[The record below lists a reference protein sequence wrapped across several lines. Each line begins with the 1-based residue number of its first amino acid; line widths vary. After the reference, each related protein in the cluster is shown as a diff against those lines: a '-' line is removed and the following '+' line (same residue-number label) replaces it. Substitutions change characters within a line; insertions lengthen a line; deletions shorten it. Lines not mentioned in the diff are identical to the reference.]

1 MKPNLN
7 RPNAKKA
14 AQPAPKRSIGAHTD
28 AKKVQAK
35 ADAGHAK
42 NLYIAELT
50 RQLKFFTEPD
60 FEAGADFWP
69 RLDRRL
75 YGQIP
80 IIIQQAIDALDAA
93 YQGKRA

>member
-1 MKPNLN
+1 MKQNLAK
-7 RPNAKKA
+7 PEAKKA
-14 AQPAPKRSIGAHTD
+14 AQPATKRATGAHGD
-28 AKKVQAK
+28 AKRTSNK
-35 ADAGHAK
+35 AAVGKAK
-42 NLYIAELT
+42 NPYIAELT
-50 RQLKFFTEPD
+50 RQLKYFTEPD
-60 FEAGADFWP
+60 FASGADFWP

>member
-1 MKPNLN
+1 MKPNLGK
-7 RPNAKKA
+7 PNAKKA
-14 AQPAPKRSIGAHTD
+14 AQPAPKRSNGAHSA
-28 AKKVQAK
+28 AKKVVSK
-35 ADAGHAK
+35 TDAGTVK

-50 RQLKFFTEPD
+50 RQLKYFTEPD